1 MADLNLHGHL
11 SRRQSQSRS
20 FRRIQTD
27 DKAYVG
33 KREAGSEYGF
43 WESTDQVANEWDESL
58 RPAKGI
64 DTGRKYRCE
73 SAVQEADHYTL
84 LPGPR

>member
-20 FRRIQTD
+20 FRRIQTND
-27 DKAYVG
+27 EAYVG

-43 WESTDQVANEWDESL
+43 WESADQVANEWDESL

-64 DTGRKYRCE
+64 DTGRKYRCG